1 MNCSTICKGEQP
13 HFSEGQTQAG
23 NTRTPRN
30 CFIYDLNDQIDIL
43 SKRVATRIGRTPTDA
58 KRECSNCRFHLCGYV
73 VTKINCDTKRGLVG
87 RNPND
92 SQTTCSVMS
101 FRLTLSGLKWAS
113 WPRWLCRSRS
123 PKVDAKKHTKQTWH
137 VIQLPLPSAIM
148 RSFITRSSLR
158 CCAAV
163 MSQS

>member
-13 HFSEGQTQAG
+13 HFSEGQTQVG
-23 NTRTPRN
+23 NTHTPRN

-92 SQTTCSVMS
+92 SQTTCSVMI

-113 WPRWLCRSRS
+113 WLRWLCRSRS
-123 PKVDAKKHTKQTWH
+123 PSM
-137 VIQLPLPSAIM
+137 P
-148 RSFITRSSLR
+148 RSMQKSTLNRHGT
-158 CCAAV
+158 
-163 MSQS
+163 